1 MPQTHRAEQAVR
13 PEAAG
18 QHRHKVAHQLKKRV
32 LAAGIQPR
40 CAYGRVSRV
49 PRGCLE
55 GNQVVLLVEQ
65 SYVYERE
72 VDAYLVMEAVTL
84 TV

>member
-1 MPQTHRAEQAVR
+1 M
-13 PEAAG
+13 
-18 QHRHKVAHQLKKRV
+18 
-32 LAAGIQPR
+32 
-40 CAYGRVSRV
+40 